1 MMQVPSD
8 SSHFLSVTNSIL
20 GFTSSVSNS
29 DKAGKKQ
36 LAWERKREN
45 GEGGNRGF
53 KGKRKGGPGKV
64 FKGAQS
70 KGGKTKS
77 MPSKSA
83 AKRRK
88 KN

>member
-1 MMQVPSD
+1 M
-8 SSHFLSVTNSIL
+8 
-20 GFTSSVSNS
+20 SNS

-45 GEGGNRGF
+45 GEGGNKGF
-53 KGKRKGGPGKV
+53 KGKKKGGPGKV